1 MKILFRNALILTM
14 NEKEIIK
21 DGFLA
26 VEGSK
31 ITSVSD
37 KCPEGEFDRVI
48 DCKNKLIMPGL
59 INCHTHIPMILM
71 RGYGGGLPLDKWLNE
86 KIFPIEDKM
95 KEDDFYWSSLLA
107 LAESAAC
114 GVTSLNDMYFSTSYI
129 AKAVDKSKM
138 RAMLYCCGTY
148 FDDETSDFEYFKKTV
163 DTRNLIE
170 EYKNNDR
177 ISFGVSPHAIYTCT
191 DNYLKFC
198 GEEAKR
204 LNTVLH
210 IHLSETQKE
219 FDDCMAKNGV
229 TPTKHLENLGVLSP
243 KTIAAH
249 GVYLTDDDIEI
260 LKKYSVTI
268 VNNPTSNLK
277 LGSGICD
284 TSKLIKSNVNVA
296 LGTDGASSNNNL
308 NMFEELHI
316 ASLICCGEKREA
328 NLLDT
333 FEYLKMATVNGAKA
347 LGFEKCGVIKAGNAA
362 DIIMLDLDK
371 PHLYPIHDVFS
382 LLVYSA
388 QGSDVCMTI
397 SGGEIIYENGEYKT
411 IDIERTKFEVER
423 ICNKLFK

>member
-1 MKILFRNALILTM
+1 MKILFKNALILTM

-148 FDDETSDFEYFKKTV
+148 FEDETSDFEYFKKTV

-397 SGGEIIYENGEYKT
+397 SGGEIICENGEYKT

>member
-1 MKILFRNALILTM
+1 MKILFKNALILTM

-31 ITSVSD
+31 ITSVLD

-59 INCHTHIPMILM
+59 INCHTHIPMIIM

-284 TSKLIKSNVNVA
+284 TSKLVKSNVNVA

-308 NMFEELHI
+308 NIFEELHI

>member
-1 MKILFRNALILTM
+1 MKILFKNALILTM

-148 FDDETSDFEYFKKTV
+148 FDDETSDFKYFKKTV

-347 LGFEKCGVIKAGNAA
+347 LGFEKCGVIKDGNEA

-388 QGSDVCMTI
+388 QGSDVCMTM
-397 SGGEIIYENGEYKT
+397 SGGEVIYENGEYKT
-411 IDIERTKFEVER
+411 IDIERTKFEVEK

>member
-1 MKILFRNALILTM
+1 MKILFKNALILTM

>member
-1 MKILFRNALILTM
+1 
-14 NEKEIIK
+14 
-21 DGFLA
+21 
-26 VEGSK
+26 
-31 ITSVSD
+31 
-37 KCPEGEFDRVI
+37 
-48 DCKNKLIMPGL
+48 
-59 INCHTHIPMILM
+59 
-71 RGYGGGLPLDKWLNE
+71 
-86 KIFPIEDKM
+86 
-95 KEDDFYWSSLLA
+95 
-107 LAESAAC
+107 
-114 GVTSLNDMYFSTSYI
+114 
-129 AKAVDKSKM
+129 M